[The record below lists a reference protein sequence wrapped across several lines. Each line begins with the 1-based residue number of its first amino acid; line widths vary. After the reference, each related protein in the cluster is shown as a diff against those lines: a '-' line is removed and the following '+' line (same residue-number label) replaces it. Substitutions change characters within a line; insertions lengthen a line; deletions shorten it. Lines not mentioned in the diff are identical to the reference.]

1 MAIDTVVSGDSLDV
15 VGPPS
20 SVTVNVDIGPQG
32 TRGATF
38 FSGYGI
44 PNPTSISGSQLG
56 DLYINRELGANYGIV
71 YRLSAVP
78 GGTSWQSILKF
89 QPNAYSNSFT
99 PNFISGSGSISIP
112 LEDFYSNAPENLDVL
127 KILIQVTAESA
138 LPVFVSIS
146 NKVIADVGDPT
157 VKTFIA
163 ELQGSNIS
171 SGSILSPLSGSAT
184 KVNVFITSGVGE

>member
-32 TRGATF
+32 TRGSTF
-38 FSGYGI
+38 FTGYGV
-44 PNPTSISGSQLG
+44 PNPTSIPNSQVG
-56 DLYINRELGANYGIV
+56 DLYINRELGAGYGIV
-71 YRLSAVP
+71 YRLSTVS

-89 QPNAYSNSFT
+89 QPNAYSNSFI

-112 LEDFYSNAPENLDVL
+112 LEDFYKNAPENLDVL
-127 KILIQVTAESA
+127 KILIQATAEST
-138 LPVFVSIS
+138 LPVFVSVS
-146 NKVIADVGDPT
+146 NKVIVDIGEPP

-163 ELQGSNIS
+163 QLKGYEFPSAS
-171 SGSILSPLSGSAT
+171 TMFPLSGSVT
-184 KVNVFITSGVGE
+184 KINLFITLGEGE

>member
-32 TRGATF
+32 TRGSTF

-56 DLYINRELGANYGIV
+56 DLYINRELGANYGVV

-78 GGTSWQSILKF
+78 GGTSWESILKF

-112 LEDFYSNAPENLDVL
+112 LTDFYKDAPENLDVL
-127 KILIQVTAESA
+127 NILIQATAESI

-146 NKVIADVGDPT
+146 NKAIADVGNPS

-163 ELQGSNIS
+163 ELKGNQIS
-171 SGSILSPLSGSAT
+171 SGSIVSPLSGSAT
-184 KVNVFITSGVGE
+184 KINLLITLGEGG

>member
-1 MAIDTVVSGDSLDV
+1 MAIDTVVSGESLDV

-32 TRGATF
+32 TRGSIF

-56 DLYINRELGANYGIV
+56 DLYINRELGANYGVV

-78 GGTSWQSILKF
+78 GGTSWESILKF
-89 QPNAYSNSFT
+89 QPNAYSNSFN

-127 KILIQVTAESA
+127 KILIQATAESL

-146 NKVIADVGDPT
+146 NKMIVDVGDPSVRT
-157 VKTFIA
+157 LIA
-163 ELQGSNIS
+163 EIQGSEIS
-171 SGSILSPLSGSAT
+171 SGSIISPLSGSST
-184 KVNVFITSGVGE
+184 KINTFITLGVGE

>member
-1 MAIDTVVSGDSLDV
+1 MAIDTVVSGESLDV

-32 TRGATF
+32 TRGSIF
-38 FSGYGI
+38 FSGYGV

-78 GGTSWQSILKF
+78 GGTSWESILKF
-89 QPNAYSNSFT
+89 QPNAYSNSFN

-112 LEDFYSNAPENLDVL
+112 LQDFYSNAPENLDVL
-127 KILIQVTAESA
+127 KILIQATAESA

-146 NKVIADVGDPT
+146 NKIIADVGDPS
-157 VKTFIA
+157 VRTFIA
-163 ELQGSNIS
+163 ELKGSQIS
-171 SGSILSPLSGSAT
+171 SGSVVSPLSGSST
-184 KVNVFITSGVGE
+184 KINILITSGVGE